1 MARKKKLLETVKK
14 RPPFFWW
21 ILANLLAGAFAV
33 VSWTTCLYIF
43 NYPEKPA
50 NYDLLR
56 KLKRLT
62 PVAEFTPL
70 DSPDGDPANPQVA
83 FRKFF
88 GIEPKALGALNTRL
102 RRDYITNF
110 KDPKFVTYVEGDYR
124 VTKVRKLTP
133 NDFFHPG
140 VVVRAQA
147 FVQPDE
153 SNELNEPTDYP
164 VAIELLLP
172 TAEEVDP
179 ATFYKPGDT
188 ILLKDAAHRAFVL
201 HATNLGTREEPL
213 IYLTAVPLAYENYKD
228 AKGRPLP
235 LAPPDPVRISAPF
248 PLMPRSAPAPS
259 PAPPKTSP

>member
-1 MARKKKLLETVKK
+1 MARKKKFLETVKK

-50 NYDLLR
+50 NYELLR
-56 KLKRLT
+56 KLKRLA

-70 DSPDGDPANPQVA
+70 ESPEGDPANPQVA

-88 GIEPKALGALNTRL
+88 GIAPKALGALNTRL
-102 RRDYITNF
+102 RRNYITNF
-110 KDPKFVTYVEGDYR
+110 KDPKFVTYVEGDFR
-124 VTKVRKLTP
+124 VTELRKLTP
-133 NDFFHPG
+133 DDFFHPG

-153 SNELNEPTDYP
+153 SNELIEPTDYP

-179 ATFYKPGDT
+179 ATLYRVNDT
-188 ILLKDAAHRAFVL
+188 IKLKDEAHRACVL
-201 HATNLGTREEPL
+201 YATNLGSREEPL
-213 IYLTAVPLAYENYKD
+213 IYLTLVPLAYENYKD
-228 AKGRPLP
+228 AEGRPLP
-235 LAPPDPVRISAPF
+235 LASPDPIRISAPF
-248 PLMPRSAPAPS
+248 PLMPGSPPDRAPAP
-259 PAPPKTSP
+259 PRTTP